1 MQISRLLAAASLV
14 VVSLAGPA
22 SSQEEVD
29 IGPVGPSPYDV
40 VRAWHKPFAKQ
51 GFAHGG
57 NSGIWAESPDR
68 ILVAQRG
75 ETRLPIP
82 IPEEYG

>member
-1 MQISRLLAAASLV
+1 MQISRLLATACLFTA
-14 VVSLAGPA
+14 SLAGPV

-51 GFAHGG
+51 GFAHETIRV
-57 NSGIWAESPDR
+57 SGLNHRTVSWLPSVERPSRLWCQNPES
-68 ILVAQRG
+68 I
-75 ETRLPIP
+75 
-82 IPEEYG
+82 